1 MRTLTEKEK
10 SQLQMKIT
18 EQKQEQER
26 KFQEII
32 EQKGNKLP
40 LPRPTI
46 IGEILAGVVGGIIG
60 GLVGMVIIGVISD
73 IIWGGG
79 YTGAGYGIL
88 IGFVFGSS
96 YCVYR
101 VGSQK
106 SETGSYLA
114 TLSGGILGAL
124 LTLAL
129 TAIPYLK
136 PYPYFYPIVTP
147 ICATIGFNLTRR
159 YK

>member
-1 MRTLTEKEK
+1 
-10 SQLQMKIT
+10 MKIQ
-18 EQKQEQER
+18 EQKQEQR
-26 KFQEII
+26 KVI
-32 EQKGNKLP
+32 EQKGNRSPLN
-40 LPRPTI
+40 LPRI
-46 IGEILAGVVGGIIG
+46 VAEIVIGFAGGTIG
-60 GLVGMVIIGVISD
+60 GLVVMFIFGVISD

>member
-1 MRTLTEKEK
+1 
-10 SQLQMKIT
+10 MKIQ
-18 EQKQEQER
+18 EQMQEQEL

-60 GLVGMVIIGVISD
+60 GLVGMVIVGVIFE

-114 TLSGGILGAL
+114 TLSGGILGAF
-124 LTLAL
+124 LTRALAV
-129 TAIPYLK
+129 IPYFSAYSYWPDFLIL
-136 PYPYFYPIVTP
+136 FYLIVTS
-147 ICATIGFNLTRR
+147 ICATIGFNLTSR